1 MEVDLPAGSEHQA
14 GQRVDRKVD
23 MNNTKQ
29 QFRAQGAVRLGKS
42 HPIVGSPTAAP
53 RATFQTVK
61 RMQLYI
67 ETSIINGTQW
77 AAFEPNNHL
86 LWSQLQLTVGA
97 FMQRLFMQGSFAG
110 STPQQ
115 AYFVKCDGTN
125 NPQSSIAQG
134 VVNIAVGFA
143 PLYPAQFVVIQIQQM
158 AGQSSNS

>member
-1 MEVDLPAGSEHQA
+1 
-14 GQRVDRKVD
+14 

-29 QFRAQGAVRLGKS
+29 QFRALGALRLGKA
-42 HPIVGSPTAAP
+42 HPIVGASTAGNG
-53 RATFQTVK
+53 ATYATVK

-67 ETSIINGTQW
+67 ETSIVNGIQW
-77 AAFEPNNHL
+77 AAFEPNNEL

-97 FMQRLFMQGSFAG
+97 FMQRLFMQGKFAG

-115 AYFVKCDGTN
+115 AYFVKCDGSN

-143 PLYPAQFVVIQIQQM
+143 PLYPGTFVVIQIQQM